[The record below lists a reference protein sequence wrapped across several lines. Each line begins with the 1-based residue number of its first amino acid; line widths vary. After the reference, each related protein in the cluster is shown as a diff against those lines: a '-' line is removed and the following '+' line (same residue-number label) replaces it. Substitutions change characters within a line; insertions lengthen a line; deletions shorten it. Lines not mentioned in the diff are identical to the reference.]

1 MTIGEKIEQYRKNAK
16 LSQEELASKLFVSR
30 QTVSQWENDQTSP
43 TVDNFLRLCEVFG
56 ISMNDFFEDQSSVCN
71 KSCEYDELYK
81 WDYSDE
87 DLNTFFRVIMEKD
100 ISRFWT
106 TVLLESL
113 LLIAAICLKT
123 WIGIAIV
130 SSFFIS
136 RIISFV
142 INQNLYKRNCKKSKL
157 ALTGRTYH
165 FGVTNGALSISIF
178 DAEEM
183 ISFDKVY
190 PINIE
195 RSWNTEKLCI
205 FQYKQR
211 RYIVKKY
218 CLEDNSRIGDLLG
231 F

>member
-1 MTIGEKIEQYRKNAK
+1 MTVGEKIEQYRKDAK

-30 QTVSQWENDQTSP
+30 QTVSQWENNQTSP

-81 WDYSDE
+81 WGYSEE

-100 ISRFWT
+100 ISRFRT

-123 WIGIAIV
+123 WIGIAV
-130 SSFFIS
+130 VLPFLIS

-142 INQNLYKRNCKKSKL
+142 INQNLFEKNCKKSKL
-157 ALTGRTYH
+157 AVMERTYH
-165 FGVTNGALSISIF
+165 FGVTNGALCISIF

-195 RSWNTEKLCI
+195 RIWNTEKLCV

-218 CLEDNSRIGDLLG
+218 CLDDNSQIGDLLG

>member
-1 MTIGEKIEQYRKNAK
+1 MTIGEKIEQYRKDAK

-81 WDYSDE
+81 WGYSEE

-113 LLIAAICLKT
+113 ILIAAICLKT

-130 SSFFIS
+130 SPFLIS

-157 ALTGRTYH
+157 ALRGRTYH
-165 FGVTNGALSISIF
+165 FGVTNGALCISIF

-218 CLEDNSRIGDLLG
+218 CLEDNSQIGDLLG